1 MRRAQPNGKRQFV
14 FAVLAISISMFSSA
28 HVPAEEQG
36 YLDSINAEAQNLEE
50 VDNTEA
56 LPRNQ
61 TPVNNSFPDNDSISN
76 SDNGQETFLQKIKST
91 LYSEPNGAE
100 QDEAAYLKQLEKEV
114 QKLNASPRQPATAPR
129 ESKAKREAKSE
140 EAVNLQAEKD
150 KLIQITEAQRKEME
164 INLETKLPG
173 IYRLYKKLGLS
184 QKNLVVK
191 EYMESKKV
199 STASKTVLKL
209 YGNY

>member
-14 FAVLAISISMFSSA
+14 FAVLAISISMFSST

-36 YLDSINAEAQNLEE
+36 YLDSINAEAQNLGE

-129 ESKAKREAKSE
+129 ESKAKRE